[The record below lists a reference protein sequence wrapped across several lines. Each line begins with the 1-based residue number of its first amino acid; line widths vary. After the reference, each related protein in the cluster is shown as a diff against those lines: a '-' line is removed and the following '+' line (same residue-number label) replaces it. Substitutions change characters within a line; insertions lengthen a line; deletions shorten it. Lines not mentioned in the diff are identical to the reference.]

1 METIL
6 LKKSYQL
13 NNLKE
18 IKFKDLW
25 GSYGIFT
32 TMRILGKPMKILFF
46 KYHIK
51 NLINSLKICKINT
64 DKLEEKLKK
73 IIKIN
78 LKHNF
83 KYNHLLRLAVNNKTI
98 SISLRKQLKSK
109 KKFFVKIVN
118 YQRINPKLKN
128 LKYKKILSFLNN
140 INTTNTEVIL
150 SNKKKILE
158 GCTTNVLFASK
169 KKIYSPVK
177 NLYEGT
183 TLKFFKSKH
192 HGPINIG
199 SEEKV
204 SINEMIEKIEKISNK
219 KFKKNYQLDKPKG
232 VRGRSSKNEKMIKN
246 LKWSYTYKLEQ
257 GIKRTYEWIYNELKE
272 MNPNQRNFKRAI
284 NKSY

>member
-32 TMRILGKPMKILFF
+32 TMRILGKPIKILFF

-177 NLYEGT
+177 NLY
-183 TLKFFKSKH
+183 
-192 HGPINIG
+192 
-199 SEEKV
+199 
-204 SINEMIEKIEKISNK
+204 
-219 KFKKNYQLDKPKG
+219 
-232 VRGRSSKNEKMIKN
+232 
-246 LKWSYTYKLEQ
+246 
-257 GIKRTYEWIYNELKE
+257 
-272 MNPNQRNFKRAI
+272 
-284 NKSY
+284 